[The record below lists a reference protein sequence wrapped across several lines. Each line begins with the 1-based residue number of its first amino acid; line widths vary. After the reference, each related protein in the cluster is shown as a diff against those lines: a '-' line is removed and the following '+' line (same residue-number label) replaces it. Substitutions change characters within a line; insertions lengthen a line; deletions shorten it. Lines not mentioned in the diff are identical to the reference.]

1 MRSPAIS
8 DQTRTRKPEKS
19 AKNSNNSTIPE
30 NDGLINVVFYYSN
43 IKTWLEICSFS
54 GQKIY
59 PSKGKT
65 YVRIDSRTFRF
76 INGKAAS
83 YFLQRL
89 NPRKIRWTAIYR
101 RLNKKGI
108 TEEVQKK
115 RSRRT
120 VKHERAVVGASWDA
134 IRAKRN
140 QKPDARAAA
149 RQAAI
154 TKSKEAKKAASAAKK
169 AANPAG
175 SQPKVSKQQAKGF
188 APKAAAT
195 SR

>member
-1 MRSPAIS
+1 MDILRFFFFF
-8 DQTRTRKPEKS
+8 
-19 AKNSNNSTIPE
+19 
-30 NDGLINVVFYYSN
+30 FYYCR
-43 IKTWLEICSFS
+43 LEICSFS
-54 GQKIY
+54 GHKIY

-65 YVRIDSRTFRF
+65 YHFRF
-76 INGKAAS
+76 ISGKACS
-83 YFLQRL
+83 YFIQRL
-89 NPRKIRWTAIYR
+89 NPRKIKWTVIYR
-101 RLNKKGI
+101 RLNKKGMQ
-108 TEEVQKK
+108 EEFQKK

-154 TKSKEAKKAASAAKK
+154 SKSKDAKKAANAAKK
-169 AANPAG
+169 AATPSG
-175 SQPKVSKQQAKGF
+175 SQAKVSKQGAKGF

>member
-1 MRSPAIS
+1 M
-8 DQTRTRKPEKS
+8 K
-19 AKNSNNSTIPE
+19 
-30 NDGLINVVFYYSN
+30 
-43 IKTWLEICSFS
+43 LEICSFS
-54 GQKIY
+54 GHKIY

-65 YVRIDSRTFRF
+65 YVRIDSRHFRF
-76 INGKAAS
+76 ISGKACS
-83 YFLQRL
+83 YFIQRL
-89 NPRKIRWTAIYR
+89 NPRKIKWTVIYR
-101 RLNKKGI
+101 RLNKKGMQ
-108 TEEVQKK
+108 EEFQKK

-154 TKSKEAKKAASAAKK
+154 SKSKDAKKAAAAAKK
-169 AANPAG
+169 AAAPTG
-175 SQPKVSKQQAKGF
+175 SQAKVSKQGAKGF

>member
-1 MRSPAIS
+1 MHYEPCSLAARIAVRERPDICPDREA
-8 DQTRTRKPEKS
+8 KS
-19 AKNSNNSTIPE
+19 HMN
-30 NDGLINVVFYYSN
+30 L
-43 IKTWLEICSFS
+43 LEICSFS
-54 GQKIY
+54 GHKIY
-59 PSKGKT
+59 PAKGKT
-65 YVRIDSRTFRF
+65 YVRVDSSANMCTFRF

-89 NPRKIRWTAIYR
+89 NPRKIRWTVIYR

-120 VKHERAVVGASWDA
+120 VKHERAIVGASWDA

-154 TKSKEAKKAASAAKK
+154 SKSKDAKKAAAAAKK

>member
-1 MRSPAIS
+1 M
-8 DQTRTRKPEKS
+8 K
-19 AKNSNNSTIPE
+19 
-30 NDGLINVVFYYSN
+30 
-43 IKTWLEICSFS
+43 LEICSFS

-59 PSKGKT
+59 PSK
-65 YVRIDSRTFRF
+65 
-76 INGKAAS
+76 AES

-89 NPRKIRWTAIYR
+89 NPRKIRWTSIYR
-101 RLNKKGI
+101 RLNKKGM
-108 TEEVQKK
+108 TEEVHKK

-120 VKHERAVVGASWDA
+120 VKHDRAVVGASWDA

-154 TKSKEAKKAASAAKK
+154 SKSKDAKKAAAAAKK
-169 AANPAG
+169 AAAPAG
-175 SQPKVSKQQAKGF
+175 QPKVSKQQAKGF

>member
-1 MRSPAIS
+1 M
-8 DQTRTRKPEKS
+8 K
-19 AKNSNNSTIPE
+19 
-30 NDGLINVVFYYSN
+30 
-43 IKTWLEICSFS
+43 LEICSFS
-54 GQKIY
+54 GHKIY

-65 YVRIDSRTFRF
+65 YVRIDSS
-76 INGKAAS
+76 GKAAS
-83 YFLQRL
+83 YFIQRL
-89 NPRKIRWTAIYR
+89 NPRKIKWTVIYR
-101 RLNKKGI
+101 RLNKKGM
-108 TEEVQKK
+108 TEEAAKK

-154 TKSKEAKKAASAAKK
+154 SKSKDAKKAAAAAKK
-169 AANPAG
+169 AAAPAG
-175 SQPKVSKQQAKGF
+175 QAKVSKQGAKGF

>member
-1 MRSPAIS
+1 M
-8 DQTRTRKPEKS
+8 K
-19 AKNSNNSTIPE
+19 
-30 NDGLINVVFYYSN
+30 
-43 IKTWLEICSFS
+43 LEICSFS
-54 GQKIY
+54 GHKIY
-59 PSKGKT
+59 PAKGKT
-65 YVRIDSRTFRF
+65 YVRVDSRTFRF

-89 NPRKIRWTAIYR
+89 NPRKIRWTQIYR

-108 TEEVQKK
+108 TEEIRKK

-120 VKHERAVVGASWDA
+120 VKHERAIVGASWDA

-154 TKSKEAKKAASAAKK
+154 AKSKEIKKATAAAKK
-169 AANPAG
+169 ANNVN
-175 SQPKVSKQQAKGF
+175 QPKVSKQQAKGF

>member
-1 MRSPAIS
+1 MDPVANMDIFSV
-8 DQTRTRKPEKS
+8 
-19 AKNSNNSTIPE
+19 
-30 NDGLINVVFYYSN
+30 INR
-43 IKTWLEICSFS
+43 LEICSFS
-54 GQKIY
+54 GHKIY
-59 PSKGKT
+59 PAKGKT
-65 YVRIDSRTFRF
+65 YVRVDSRVRNQHTHTFRF

-89 NPRKIRWTAIYR
+89 NPRKIRWTVIYR
-101 RLNKKGI
+101 RLNKKGM

-154 TKSKEAKKAASAAKK
+154 SKSKDAKKAAAAAKK

-175 SQPKVSKQQAKGF
+175 SQAKVSKQQAKGF

>member
-1 MRSPAIS
+1 MDPVANM
-8 DQTRTRKPEKS
+8 DLFFPPV
-19 AKNSNNSTIPE
+19 NNR
-30 NDGLINVVFYYSN
+30 
-43 IKTWLEICSFS
+43 LEICSFS
-54 GQKIY
+54 GHKIY
-59 PSKGKT
+59 PAKGKT
-65 YVRIDSRTFRF
+65 YVRVDSSATFRF

-89 NPRKIRWTAIYR
+89 NPRKIRWTVIYR
-101 RLNKKGI
+101 RLNKKGM

-154 TKSKEAKKAASAAKK
+154 SKSKDAKKAAAAAKK

-175 SQPKVSKQQAKGF
+175 SQAKVSKQQAKGF

>member
-1 MRSPAIS
+1 M
-8 DQTRTRKPEKS
+8 K
-19 AKNSNNSTIPE
+19 
-30 NDGLINVVFYYSN
+30 
-43 IKTWLEICSFS
+43 LEICSFS
-54 GQKIY
+54 GHKIY
-59 PSKGKT
+59 PAKGKT
-65 YVRIDSRTFRF
+65 YVRVDSRVCNWIFRRCTFRF

-89 NPRKIRWTAIYR
+89 NPRKIRWTVIYR
-101 RLNKKGI
+101 RLNKKGM

-154 TKSKEAKKAASAAKK
+154 SKSKDAKKAAAAAKK

-175 SQPKVSKQQAKGF
+175 SQAKVSKQQAKGF

>member
-1 MRSPAIS
+1 MLFCI
-8 DQTRTRKPEKS
+8 E
-19 AKNSNNSTIPE
+19 
-30 NDGLINVVFYYSN
+30 Y
-43 IKTWLEICSFS
+43 
-54 GQKIY
+54 
-59 PSKGKT
+59 
-65 YVRIDSRTFRF
+65 TFRF
-76 INGKAAS
+76 INGKTES

-101 RLNKKGI
+101 RLNKKGM

-154 TKSKEAKKAASAAKK
+154 AKSKEAKKTAAAAKK
-169 AANPAG
+169 ANPAA